1 MANLDVNPGLQRSV
15 LFDRIY
21 LLHTSNC
28 KFSDVDIKRLQKNY
42 MQFNFIRNPFYFIR
56 ISLENSPYSIKASNF
71 KIFVAV
77 VEE

>member
-28 KFSDVDIKRLQKNY
+28 KFSDVDIKRLQKKY
-42 MQFNFIRNPFYFIR
+42 MQFNFIFANETQFIL
-56 ISLENSPYSIKASNF
+56 LEYLQHIHPIQ
-71 KIFVAV
+71 
-77 VEE
+77 